1 MTAKNTNGNRRIGW
15 AGRAAAAA
23 VILWAVQTTAQGL
36 DTLKESF
43 KARYPAVQEL
53 KKAGKV
59 GETMV
64 GLIEATKPEFAAD
77 AAVSRV
83 VEDENRDRKALY
95 QSLAQQEKTAPEKIA
110 ERNAARNFQ
119 RAMPGELLKDAAG
132 KWQAKK

>member
-1 MTAKNTNGNRRIGW
+1 MKTNGNGRSGW
-15 AGRAAAAA
+15 GLRVAAAALL
-23 VILWAVQTTAQGL
+23 VWAAQTTAQGL

-59 GETMV
+59 GETMA
-64 GLIEATKPEFAAD
+64 GLLEATKPEFAGD
-77 AAVSRV
+77 AAVKRV
-83 VEDENRDRKALY
+83 VDEENRDRQSLY
-95 QSLAQQEKTAPEKIA
+95 NSLAQQEKTTSDKIA

-119 RAMPGELLKDAAG
+119 KALPGELLKDAAG